1 MFVTGLVLQ
10 RLLVC
15 DVLRK
20 IIKDLLGRDSRSDS
34 DTVYCVHDCVRYT
47 TGRHDGHT
55 SSVLELETMLETCS
69 LGLLRFRNSRTSLHT
84 QRSTCP
90 EFC

>member
-15 DVLRK
+15 DVLLLATAK
-20 IIKDLLGRDSRSDS
+20 KIKDVLGRDSRSDS
-34 DTVYCVHDCVRYT
+34 DTVYCVHDCVRYA

-55 SSVLELETMLETCS
+55 SVLELETMLETRS
-69 LGLLRFRNSRTSLHT
+69 LG
-84 QRSTCP
+84 C
-90 EFC
+90 